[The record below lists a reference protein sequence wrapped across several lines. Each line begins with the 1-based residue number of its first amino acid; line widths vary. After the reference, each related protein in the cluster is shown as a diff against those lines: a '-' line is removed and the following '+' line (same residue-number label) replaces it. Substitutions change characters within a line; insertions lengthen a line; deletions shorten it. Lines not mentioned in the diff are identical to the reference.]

1 MFNKLKKVKNFWDK
15 YGAKIESALAHGK
28 SAVEKGKE
36 FLASEEGRKTLNFA
50 KEKFSKQN
58 NKNEQLNGEN
68 VETASHIATNF
79 EFADLMNVANKAK
92 EIYEEDLKGV
102 ITDFQKANENEKESS
117 NDEKP
122 NENVNDEKAENNEDV
137 EDDEGEVDDVQ
148 AEPIIEKEESQ
159 DTFFEDKRDELI
171 DATKKGLMNLH
182 NPEEVLNAL
191 CKLQSVANETIKYA
205 EEQET
210 KRVEINAKK
219 DVAIE
224 KIKTIERCIK
234 DYLEKTFDERRSIFA
249 KEFECVD
256 AALKTGNLEL
266 LSVSLNSINSLAAQ
280 SPFKAL
286 ADVAAVQKN
295 LLDTNTEWDI

>member
-1 MFNKLKKVKNFWDK
+1 MFDKLKKAKAFWDK
-15 YGAKIESALAHGK
+15 HGSKIESALIHGK
-28 SAVEKGKE
+28 KAVEKGQD
-36 FLASEEGRKTLNFA
+36 FLASKDGQKALNFA
-50 KEKFSKQN
+50 KEKLRKQDSD
-58 NKNEQLNGEN
+58 KIQSNEY
-68 VETASHIATNF
+68 ETNSANHVTANF

-92 EIYEEDLKGV
+92 EIYEEDLKSV
-102 ITDFQKANENEKESS
+102 IAGFQNADVNEKEGPKDEEPNDDL
-117 NDEKP
+117 NDE
-122 NENVNDEKAENNEDV
+122 NVEEDV
-137 EDDEGEVDDVQ
+137 VDIQ
-148 AEPIIEKEESQ
+148 AEPIIEKDEPQ

-171 DATKKGLMNLH
+171 DATKRGLMNLN

-191 CKLQSVANETIKYA
+191 CKLQSVANETIKYS

-224 KIKTIERCIK
+224 KIRTIERCIK
-234 DYLEKTFDERRSIFA
+234 DYLDKTFDERRSIFA

>member
-1 MFNKLKKVKNFWDK
+1 MFDKLKKAKDFWDK
-15 YGAKIESALAHGK
+15 HGSKIESALIHGK
-28 SAVEKGKE
+28 KAVEKGRE
-36 FLASEEGRKTLNFA
+36 FIASEEGQKALNFA
-50 KEKFSKQN
+50 KEKLRKQDCD
-58 NKNEQLNGEN
+58 KIQSNEGVANSAN
-68 VETASHIATNF
+68 HVAANF
-79 EFADLMNVANKAK
+79 GFADIMNVANKAK
-92 EIYEEDLKGV
+92 EIYEEDLKDV
-102 ITDFQKANENEKESS
+102 ITGFQNADDDDKEDSIGDES
-117 NDEKP
+117 NDDL
-122 NENVNDEKAENNEDV
+122 NDKKAEEDV
-137 EDDEGEVDDVQ
+137 VDVL
-148 AEPIIEKEESQ
+148 AEPIIEKDEPQ

-171 DATKKGLMNLH
+171 DAAKRGVMNLN

-191 CKLQSVANETIKYA
+191 CKLQSVANETIKYT

-210 KRVEINAKK
+210 KRAEINAKK
-219 DVAIE
+219 EVAIE
-224 KIKTIERCIK
+224 KIKTIEHSIK
-234 DYLEKTFDERRSIFA
+234 DYLDKTFDERRSIFA

>member
-1 MFNKLKKVKNFWDK
+1 MFDKLKKAKAFWDK
-15 YGAKIESALAHGK
+15 HGSKIQSALIHGK
-28 SAVEKGKE
+28 NVVEKGKE
-36 FLASEEGRKTLNFA
+36 FLASEDGQKALNFA
-50 KEKFSKQN
+50 KEKLRRQNGDEIHSNEDEKKDSKDD
-58 NKNEQLNGEN
+58 E
-68 VETASHIATNF
+68 
-79 EFADLMNVANKAK
+79 
-92 EIYEEDLKGV
+92 
-102 ITDFQKANENEKESS
+102 S
-117 NDEKP
+117 NDDL
-122 NENVNDEKAENNEDV
+122 NDKKVGEDIV
-137 EDDEGEVDDVQ
+137 DVQ
-148 AEPIIEKEESQ
+148 AEPIIEKDESQ
-159 DTFFEDKRDELI
+159 DTFFEDKRDELV
-171 DATKKGLMNLH
+171 DAAKRGLMNLN

-191 CKLQSVANETIKYA
+191 CKLQSVANETIKYT

-219 DVAIE
+219 EVAIE

-234 DYLEKTFDERRSIFA
+234 DYLDKTFDERRSIFA

-266 LSVSLNSINSLAAQ
+266 LSVSLSSINSLAAQ

>member
-1 MFNKLKKVKNFWDK
+1 MFDKLKKAKAFWDK
-15 YGAKIESALAHGK
+15 HGSKIQSALIHGK
-28 SAVEKGKE
+28 NAVEKGKE
-36 FLASEEGRKTLNFA
+36 FLASEDGQKALNFA
-50 KEKFSKQN
+50 KEKLRRQN
-58 NKNEQLNGEN
+58 GDEIHSNEDEKNSANY
-68 VETASHIATNF
+68 VTANF
-79 EFADLMNVANKAK
+79 GFTDVMNIANKAK
-92 EIYEEDLKGV
+92 EIYEEDVKDV
-102 ITDFQKANENEKESS
+102 ITGFQNADDDEKKDSKDDES
-117 NDEKP
+117 NDDL
-122 NENVNDEKAENNEDV
+122 NDKKVGEDIV
-137 EDDEGEVDDVQ
+137 DVQ
-148 AEPIIEKEESQ
+148 AEPIIEKDESQ
-159 DTFFEDKRDELI
+159 DTFFEDKRDELV
-171 DATKKGLMNLH
+171 DAAKRGLMNLN

-191 CKLQSVANETIKYA
+191 CKLQSVANETIKYT

-219 DVAIE
+219 EVAIE

-234 DYLEKTFDERRSIFA
+234 DYLDKTFDERRSIFA

>member
-1 MFNKLKKVKNFWDK
+1 MFDKLKKARDFWNK
-15 YGAKIESALAHGK
+15 HGSKIESALAHGK
-28 SAVEKGKE
+28 KAVEKGRE

-50 KEKFSKQN
+50 KEKLRKKDSD
-58 NKNEQLNGEN
+58 KNQSNEDGPNSAN
-68 VETASHIATNF
+68 HAANF

-92 EIYEEDLKGV
+92 EIYEEDLKEV
-102 ITDFQKANENEKESS
+102 ITGFQKADD
-117 NDEKP
+117 NDEKDRKDDGS
-122 NENVNDEKAENNEDV
+122 NDDLNDENVEEDV
-137 EDDEGEVDDVQ
+137 VEVQ
-148 AEPIIEKEESQ
+148 IKPIIEKDESQ

-171 DATKKGLMNLH
+171 DATKRGLMNLK

-191 CKLQSVANETIKYA
+191 CKLQSVANETIKYT

-219 DVAIE
+219 DIAIE

-234 DYLEKTFDERRSIFA
+234 DYLDKTFDERRSIFA

-256 AALKTGNLEL
+256 VALKTGNLEL

-286 ADVAAVQKN
+286 ADVAAVQKK
-295 LLDTNTEWDI
+295 LLDTGAEWDI

>member
-1 MFNKLKKVKNFWDK
+1 MFDKLKKAKDFWNK
-15 YGAKIESALAHGK
+15 HGSKIESALIHGK
-28 SAVEKGKE
+28 KVVEKGQK
-36 FLASEEGRKTLNFA
+36 FLASEEGQKALNFA
-50 KEKFSKQN
+50 KEKIRKQDME
-58 NKNEQLNGEN
+58 KNQSSEEGANSAN
-68 VETASHIATNF
+68 HVATSF

-92 EIYEEDLKGV
+92 EIYDEDLKEV
-102 ITDFQKANENEKESS
+102 ITGFQKADD
-117 NDEKP
+117 NDEKDRKDDGP
-122 NENVNDEKAENNEDV
+122 NDDLNDENVEEDV
-137 EDDEGEVDDVQ
+137 VEVQTKPIMGKDEF
-148 AEPIIEKEESQ
+148 Q

-171 DATKKGLMNLH
+171 DATKRGLMNLN

-191 CKLQSVANETIKYA
+191 CKLQSVANETIKYT

-210 KRVEINAKK
+210 KRAEINAKK

-234 DYLEKTFDERRSIFA
+234 DYLDKTFDERRSIFA

-256 AALKTGNLEL
+256 VALKTGNLEL

-280 SPFKAL
+280 SPFKVL

-295 LLDTNTEWDI
+295 LLDTSTEWDI

>member
-1 MFNKLKKVKNFWDK
+1 MFDKLKKAKNFWDK
-15 YGAKIESALAHGK
+15 HGSKIESALTHGK
-28 SAVEKGKE
+28 KAVEKGRE
-36 FLASEEGRKTLNFA
+36 FLASEEGQKALNFA
-50 KEKFSKQN
+50 KEKLRKQGCD
-58 NKNEQLNGEN
+58 KIQSNENG
-68 VETASHIATNF
+68 TNYANHVAANF
-79 EFADLMNVANKAK
+79 GFADAMNVANKAK
-92 EIYEEDLKGV
+92 EIYEEDLKDV
-102 ITDFQKANENEKESS
+102 ITGFQNANDDDKENLKEDES
-117 NDEKP
+117 NDE
-122 NENVNDEKAENNEDV
+122 NVV
-137 EDDEGEVDDVQ
+137 EVQ
-148 AEPIIEKEESQ
+148 AEQIIKKEEPQ

-171 DATKKGLMNLH
+171 DATKRGLMNLN
-182 NPEEVLNAL
+182 NPEDVLNAL

-224 KIKTIERCIK
+224 KIKAIESCIK
-234 DYLEKTFDERRSIFA
+234 DYLDKTFDERRSIFA

-256 AALKTGNLEL
+256 AALKMGNLEL

-295 LLDTNTEWDI
+295 LLDSNAEWDI

>member
-1 MFNKLKKVKNFWDK
+1 MFDKLKKAKNFWDK
-15 YGAKIESALAHGK
+15 HGSKIESAFIHGK
-28 SAVEKGKE
+28 KAVEKGRE
-36 FLASEEGRKTLNFA
+36 FLASEEGQKALNFA
-50 KEKFSKQN
+50 KEKLRMRNSDKIQSDE
-58 NKNEQLNGEN
+58 NE
-68 VETASHIATNF
+68 TNSANYVAANLG
-79 EFADLMNVANKAK
+79 FADVMNVANKAK
-92 EIYEEDLKGV
+92 EIYEEDLKDV
-102 ITDFQKANENEKESS
+102 ITGFQNAND
-117 NDEKP
+117 NDEKL
-122 NENVNDEKAENNEDV
+122 NEGLKEENV
-137 EDDEGEVDDVQ
+137 EDDAVDVL
-148 AEPIIEKEESQ
+148 AEPIIEKDECQ
-159 DTFFEDKRDELI
+159 DSFFEDKRDELI
-171 DATKKGLMNLH
+171 DAAKRGLTNLN

-191 CKLQSVANETIKYA
+191 CKLQSVANETIKYT

-219 DVAIE
+219 EVAIE

-234 DYLEKTFDERRSIFA
+234 DYLDKTFDERRSIFA

>member
-1 MFNKLKKVKNFWDK
+1 MFDKLKKAKAFWDK
-15 YGAKIESALAHGK
+15 HGSKIESALIHGK
-28 SAVEKGKE
+28 KAVEKGQE
-36 FLASEEGRKTLNFA
+36 FLASEDGQKALNFA
-50 KEKFSKQN
+50 KEKLRKQDCD
-58 NKNEQLNGEN
+58 KIQSNEGVANSANHVAANLG
-68 VETASHIATNF
+68 
-79 EFADLMNVANKAK
+79 FADVMNVANKAK

-102 ITDFQKANENEKESS
+102 ITSFQNADINDKEDPKDDESS
-117 NDEKP
+117 DDLNDE
-122 NENVNDEKAENNEDV
+122 NVEEDV
-137 EDDEGEVDDVQ
+137 EEDVIDVQ
-148 AEPIIEKEESQ
+148 TEPLIKKSEPQ

-171 DATKKGLMNLH
+171 DAAKRGLMNLN

-191 CKLQSVANETIKYA
+191 CKLQSVANETIKYT

-219 DVAIE
+219 EVAIE

-234 DYLEKTFDERRSIFA
+234 DYLDKTFDERRSIFA

>member
-1 MFNKLKKVKNFWDK
+1 MFDKLKMAKNFWDK
-15 YGAKIESALAHGK
+15 HGSKIESALTHGK
-28 SAVEKGKE
+28 KAVEKGRE
-36 FLASEEGRKTLNFA
+36 FLASEEGQKALNFA
-50 KEKFSKQN
+50 KEKLRKQGCD
-58 NKNEQLNGEN
+58 KIQSNENG
-68 VETASHIATNF
+68 TNYANHVAANF
-79 EFADLMNVANKAK
+79 GFADAMNVANKAK
-92 EIYEEDLKGV
+92 EIYEEDLKDV
-102 ITDFQKANENEKESS
+102 ITGFQNANDDDKENLKEDES
-117 NDEKP
+117 NDE
-122 NENVNDEKAENNEDV
+122 NVV
-137 EDDEGEVDDVQ
+137 EVQ
-148 AEPIIEKEESQ
+148 AEQIIKKEEPQ

-171 DATKKGLMNLH
+171 DATKRGLMNLN
-182 NPEEVLNAL
+182 NPEDVLNAL

-224 KIKTIERCIK
+224 KIKAIESCIK
-234 DYLEKTFDERRSIFA
+234 DYLDKTFDERRSIFA

-256 AALKTGNLEL
+256 AALKMGNLEL

-295 LLDTNTEWDI
+295 LLDSNAEWDI

>member
-1 MFNKLKKVKNFWDK
+1 MFDKLKKARDFWNK
-15 YGAKIESALAHGK
+15 HGSKIESALAHGK
-28 SAVEKGKE
+28 KAVEKGKE
-36 FLASEEGRKTLNFA
+36 FLVSEEGRKTLNFA
-50 KEKFSKQN
+50 KEKLRKKDSD
-58 NKNEQLNGEN
+58 KNQSNEDGTNSAN
-68 VETASHIATNF
+68 HAANF

-92 EIYEEDLKGV
+92 EIYEEDLKEV
-102 ITDFQKANENEKESS
+102 ITGFQKADD
-117 NDEKP
+117 NDEKDRKDDGS
-122 NENVNDEKAENNEDV
+122 NDDLNDENVEEDV
-137 EDDEGEVDDVQ
+137 VEVQ
-148 AEPIIEKEESQ
+148 IKPIIEKDESQ

-171 DATKKGLMNLH
+171 DATKRGLMNLK

-191 CKLQSVANETIKYA
+191 CKLQSVANETIKYT

-219 DVAIE
+219 DIAIE

-234 DYLEKTFDERRSIFA
+234 DYLDKTFDERRSIFA

-256 AALKTGNLEL
+256 VALKTRNLEL

-286 ADVAAVQKN
+286 ADVAAVQKK
-295 LLDTNTEWDI
+295 LLDTGAEWDI

>member
-1 MFNKLKKVKNFWDK
+1 MLKKIKKAKNFWDK
-15 YGAKIESALAHGK
+15 YGSKIESAFVHGK
-28 SAVEKGKE
+28 MALAKGQE
-36 FLASEEGRKTLNFA
+36 FLASEDGQKAVNFA
-50 KEKFSKQN
+50 REKIRKPN
-58 NKNEQLNGEN
+58 GDKNQSDEN
-68 VETASHIATNF
+68 EENAANHVAANF
-79 EFADLMNVANKAK
+79 EFADLMKVANKAK
-92 EIYEEDLKGV
+92 EIYEEDLKDV
-102 ITDFQKANENEKESS
+102 IAGFQNVDANDKNNQKDDEPNDDLNDG
-117 NDEKP
+117 NDE
-122 NENVNDEKAENNEDV
+122 EGDDEDV
-137 EDDEGEVDDVQ
+137 VDVQ
-148 AEPIIEKEESQ
+148 AEPIIEKDEPQ

-171 DATKKGLMNLH
+171 DATKRGLMNLN

-191 CKLQSVANETIKYA
+191 CKLQSVANETIKYS

-234 DYLEKTFDERRSIFA
+234 DYLDKTFDERRSIFA

>member
-1 MFNKLKKVKNFWDK
+1 
-15 YGAKIESALAHGK
+15 
-28 SAVEKGKE
+28 
-36 FLASEEGRKTLNFA
+36 
-50 KEKFSKQN
+50 
-58 NKNEQLNGEN
+58 
-68 VETASHIATNF
+68 
-79 EFADLMNVANKAK
+79 
-92 EIYEEDLKGV
+92 
-102 ITDFQKANENEKESS
+102 
-117 NDEKP
+117 
-122 NENVNDEKAENNEDV
+122 
-137 EDDEGEVDDVQ
+137 
-148 AEPIIEKEESQ
+148 
-159 DTFFEDKRDELI
+159 
-171 DATKKGLMNLH
+171 MNLH

-210 KRVEINAKK
+210 KRVEISAKK

>member
-1 MFNKLKKVKNFWDK
+1 MFKKIKKAKNFWDK
-15 YGAKIESALAHGK
+15 YGTKIESAFVHGK
-28 SAVEKGKE
+28 KALAKGQE
-36 FLASEEGRKTLNFA
+36 FLASEDGQKALNFA
-50 KEKFSKQN
+50 KEKLRMQN
-58 NKNEQLNGEN
+58 SDKIQSDENE
-68 VETASHIATNF
+68 TNSANHVAANLG
-79 EFADLMNVANKAK
+79 FADVMNVANKAK

-102 ITDFQKANENEKESS
+102 ITGFQNADINDKENPKDDESS
-117 NDEKP
+117 DDLNDE
-122 NENVNDEKAENNEDV
+122 NVEEDV
-137 EDDEGEVDDVQ
+137 IDVQ
-148 AEPIIEKEESQ
+148 TGPLIKKSEPQ
-159 DTFFEDKRDELI
+159 DTFFFFNRDELI
-171 DATKKGLMNLH
+171 DATKKGLMNLN

-191 CKLQSVANETIKYA
+191 CKLQSVANETIRYT

-224 KIKTIERCIK
+224 NIKIIERCIK
-234 DYLEKTFDERRSIFA
+234 DYLDKTFDERRSIFT

-266 LSVSLNSINSLAAQ
+266 LSMSLNSINSLAAQ